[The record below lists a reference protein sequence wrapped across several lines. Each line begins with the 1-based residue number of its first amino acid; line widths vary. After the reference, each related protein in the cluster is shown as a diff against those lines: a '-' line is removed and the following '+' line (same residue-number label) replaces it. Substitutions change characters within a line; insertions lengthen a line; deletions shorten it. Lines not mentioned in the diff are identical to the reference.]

1 MKLDR
6 NLTTRYRKRNRFRN
20 RFLERDGVRIKDVA
34 QRAGVSAATVSRVL
48 NGVST
53 VKPDARERVLEAV
66 AEVGY
71 RPNRLA
77 SNLRRQKAATLGVVI
92 SDIENPHFTAMVRAV
107 EDAAYGRGYRVLLC
121 NTDEQQDKQR
131 AYLEVLADERVHG
144 AIVATSNPAGEELS
158 RLLDLDIPVVAFD
171 RRIADP
177 RAGAVV
183 ADNFGGVYQAT
194 HHLINLGHQRIGFVG
209 GPASVETGGERLKGY
224 QLAML
229 EAGLEP
235 TAADGGFR
243 IFGGAEASRL
253 LLEDAGTTALLVA
266 NNLMTI
272 GVLEV
277 IRERRIRIPGELA
290 IVAVDDPFWAALTD
304 PPLTTV
310 AQPVKEMADRA
321 VGMLLAGLDEAR
333 EVREEAVFDME
344 LRIRGSCGAAKE

>member
-1 MKLDR
+1 
-6 NLTTRYRKRNRFRN
+6 
-20 RFLERDGVRIKDVA
+20 VRIKDVA

-77 SNLRRQKAATLGVVI
+77 SNLRRQKAATLGVVV
-92 SDIENPHFTAMVRAV
+92 SDIENPHFTEMVRAV

-121 NTDEQQDKQR
+121 NTDERQDKQR

-158 RLLDLDIPVVAFD
+158 RLLDLGIPVVAFD

-183 ADNFGGVYQAT
+183 ADNFGGVYRAT
-194 HHLINLGHQRIGFVG
+194 RHLIDLGHQRIGLVG
-209 GPASVETGGERLKGY
+209 GPASVETGGERLRGY
-224 QLAML
+224 ESAML

-235 TAADGGFR
+235 TPVDGGFR
-243 IFGGAEASRL
+243 ISGGAEASRP
-253 LLEDAGTTALLVA
+253 LLENADTTALLVA

-277 IRERRIRIPGELA
+277 VRERGLRVPGDLA

-310 AQPVKEMADRA
+310 AQPVKEMAARA
-321 VGMLLAGLDEAR
+321 VGMLLAGLDGTR
-333 EVREEAVFDME
+333 EIQEEAVFGFE
-344 LRIRGSCGAAKE
+344 LRVRGSCGSAKD